1 MELYTILHEWI
12 VPNQQPQGFF
22 RVILGVILTSA
33 QSEKPEQTHTWKS
46 TNYTFEVD
54 RTKPE

>member
-1 MELYTILHEWI
+1 MCEWI
-12 VPNQQPQGFF
+12 VQTNSLKD

-33 QSEKPEQTHTWKS
+33 QSEKPEQPHTGKS

-54 RTKPE
+54 RT